1 MSRSS
6 NAVGSTSS
14 SATDVSSGTGVKP
27 HSPVQSRVRVVVR
40 VRPQLRE
47 DQNVWRELA
56 GASCGIS
63 FCNCVDVNSEDV
75 LTTKRVECGE
85 ERMWRFDHVLSC
97 DAIQDEACSVIA
109 SNATSDVVAGYAH
122 TILAYGQTGSGKSH
136 TLFGPE
142 CFWGQFGGNS
152 GLPALKFSRSLN
164 DTSGGI
170 VGRAVDQMFRFVA
183 AADAG
188 DCFRVLVSF
197 FEIYNE
203 SVYDLLGDSTKSLN
217 VRENKESGVFVES
230 LRRVAAT
237 SSREMLSIIADGV
250 SKRTLSSTTMNRSSS
265 RSHAFLVITFDH
277 MQRSR
282 DADAGKPA
290 YPSPPI
296 TRGVF
301 TIVDLA
307 GSERA
312 AKSGS
317 VGSTL
322 AEAKSINKSLTILG
336 MCIAA
341 LSSQRSGSAPRA
353 SPHVP
358 LRDSKLTRLLTDTL
372 EGRTR
377 TTLVV
382 TISPMAHNFEE
393 TKSSLQL
400 AQRAMG
406 LQSSS
411 SINYTSSRDA
421 VDAGNPTLL
430 LRIQEL
436 EQENLMLR
444 RQLHLLLEREAPIKF
459 VDAAV
464 QHSSSGDVDEF
475 SSYAIHAP
483 LMQMADQREAAMV
496 SKLGAVIQHLQQEI
510 ARSTHATAN
519 SSDRQERSD
528 SNKI

>member
-1 MSRSS
+1 
-6 NAVGSTSS
+6 VG
-14 SATDVSSGTGVKP
+14 ATRAISYGSCINVDSEVS
-27 HSPVQSRVRVVVR
+27 
-40 VRPQLRE
+40 
-47 DQNVWRELA
+47 
-56 GASCGIS
+56 
-63 FCNCVDVNSEDV
+63 
-75 LTTKRVECGE
+75 LTTKRIEFAE
-85 ERMWRFDHVLSC
+85 ERTWHFDHVLGC
-97 DAIQDEACSVIA
+97 NTTQDETFDVIA
-109 SNATSDVVAGYAH
+109 RSATADVVSGFSH

-136 TLFGPE
+136 TMFGPE
-142 CFWGQFGGNS
+142 SFWGQYDGISGPASLKSAGGLS
-152 GLPALKFSRSLN
+152 DPCLK

-170 VGRAVDQMFRFVA
+170 VGRAVAQMFRFVA

-203 SVYDLLGDSTKSLN
+203 SVHDLLGDSSKSLN
-217 VRENKESGVFVES
+217 VRENKECGVFVES

-237 SSREMLSIIADGV
+237 SSHELLSVVAEGI
-250 SKRTLSSTTMNRSSS
+250 SRRTLSATAMNRASS

-277 MQRSR
+277 KRSKDAVSMQ
-282 DADAGKPA
+282 
-290 YPSPPI
+290 PSPPI

-301 TIVDLA
+301 TVVDLA
-307 GSERA
+307 GSERV

-322 AEAKSINKSLTILG
+322 AEAKSINKSLTTLG

-341 LSSQRSGSAPRA
+341 LSTHRPGTASRS
-353 SPHVP
+353 SPHLP

-382 TISPMAHNFEE
+382 TVSPMAHNFEE

-406 LQSSS
+406 VLCSS
-411 SINYTSSRDA
+411 SIGFVPQDGA
-421 VDAGNPTLL
+421 DAGDARLQRRVL
-430 LRIQEL
+430 EL
-436 EQENLMLR
+436 EQENEALR
-444 RQLHLLLEREAPIKF
+444 RQVQQLLLREAPGKF

-464 QHSSSGDVDEF
+464 QHTFSEDREEGGSLWDGDC
-475 SSYAIHAP
+475 SAIPAP
-483 LMQMADQREAAMV
+483 LMRIVDQREAAIV

-510 ARSTHATAN
+510 ARSTNGAN
-519 SSDRQERSD
+519 AYSAYVQEHWICKWRKCF
-528 SNKI
+528 NGNGN

>member
-1 MSRSS
+1 
-6 NAVGSTSS
+6 
-14 SATDVSSGTGVKP
+14 
-27 HSPVQSRVRVVVR
+27 VRVVVR

-47 DQNVWRELA
+47 DEAAWREVV
-56 GASCGIS
+56 GATRAISYGSCV
-63 FCNCVDVNSEDV
+63 NVDSEV
-75 LTTKRVECGE
+75 SLTTKRIEFAE
-85 ERMWRFDHVLSC
+85 ERTWHFDHVLGC
-97 DAIQDEACSVIA
+97 NTTQDEAFSAIA
-109 SNATSDVVAGYAH
+109 RSATADVVSGFSH

-136 TLFGPE
+136 TVFGPE
-142 CFWGQFGGNS
+142 SFWSQYDGSSGPASLKCAGGVS
-152 GLPALKFSRSLN
+152 EPCLKDS
-164 DTSGGI
+164 SGGI
-170 VGRAVDQMFRFVA
+170 VGRAVAHMFRFVA

-203 SVYDLLGDSTKSLN
+203 SVHDLLGDSCKSLN
-217 VRENKESGVFVES
+217 VRENKECGVFVES

-237 SSREMLSIIADGV
+237 SSHELLSVVAEGV
-250 SKRTLSSTTMNRSSS
+250 SRRTLSATAMNRASS

-277 MQRSR
+277 KRSKD
-282 DADAGKPA
+282 DASVQP
-290 YPSPPI
+290 PPPI

-301 TIVDLA
+301 TVVDLA
-307 GSERA
+307 GSERV

-322 AEAKSINKSLTILG
+322 AEAKSINKSLTTLG

-341 LSSQRSGSAPRA
+341 LSNHRPGGASAASRS

-382 TISPMAHNFEE
+382 TVSPMAHNFEE

-406 LQSSS
+406 VQCSSS
-411 SINYTSSRDA
+411 VSFVPQDGA
-421 VDAGNPTLL
+421 DAGDARLQKRVL
-430 LRIQEL
+430 EL
-436 EQENLMLR
+436 EQENEALR
-444 RQLHLLLEREAPIKF
+444 RQVQQLLLREAPGKF

-464 QHSSSGDVDEF
+464 QHTFSVDREEGGSRWDGDC
-475 SSYAIHAP
+475 SAIPAP
-483 LMQMADQREAAMV
+483 LMRIVDQREAAIV

-510 ARSTHATAN
+510 ARSTSGAN
-519 SSDRQERSD
+519 SAYAQEHCD
-528 SNKI
+528 VNKF

>member
-1 MSRSS
+1 MDSS
-6 NAVGSTSS
+6 T
-14 SATDVSSGTGVKP
+14 ATDDISQ
-27 HSPVQSRVRVVVR
+27 SPPQSRVRVVVR

-47 DQNVWRELA
+47 DEAAWRELV
-56 GASCGIS
+56 GATRAISYGSCI
-63 FCNCVDVNSEDV
+63 NVDSEV
-75 LTTKRVECGE
+75 SLTTKRIEFAE
-85 ERMWRFDHVLSC
+85 ERTWHFDHVLGC
-97 DAIQDEACSVIA
+97 NTTQDETFDVIA
-109 SNATSDVVAGYAH
+109 RSATADVVSGFSH

-136 TLFGPE
+136 TMFGPE
-142 CFWGQFGGNS
+142 SFWGQYDGISGPASLKSAGGLS
-152 GLPALKFSRSLN
+152 DPCLK

-170 VGRAVDQMFRFVA
+170 VGRAVAQMFRFVA

-203 SVYDLLGDSTKSLN
+203 SVHDLLGDSSKSLN
-217 VRENKESGVFVES
+217 VRENKECGVFVES

-237 SSREMLSIIADGV
+237 SSHELLSVVAEGI
-250 SKRTLSSTTMNRSSS
+250 SRRTLSATAMNRASS

-277 MQRSR
+277 KRSKDAVSMQ
-282 DADAGKPA
+282 P
-290 YPSPPI
+290 PPPI

-301 TIVDLA
+301 TVVDLA
-307 GSERA
+307 GSERV

-322 AEAKSINKSLTILG
+322 AEAKSINKSLTTLG

-341 LSSQRSGSAPRA
+341 LSTHRPGTASRS
-353 SPHVP
+353 SPHLP

-382 TISPMAHNFEE
+382 TVSPMAHNFEE

-406 LQSSS
+406 VLCSS
-411 SINYTSSRDA
+411 SIGFVSQDGA
-421 VDAGNPTLL
+421 DAGDARLQRRVL
-430 LRIQEL
+430 EL
-436 EQENLMLR
+436 EQENEALR
-444 RQLHLLLEREAPIKF
+444 RQVQQLLLREAPGKF

-464 QHSSSGDVDEF
+464 QHTFSEDIEEGGSLWDGDC
-475 SSYAIHAP
+475 SAIPAP
-483 LMQMADQREAAMV
+483 LMRIVDQREAAIV

-510 ARSTHATAN
+510 ARSTNGAN
-519 SSDRQERSD
+519 AYSAYVQEHCD
-528 SNKI
+528 VNKY

>member
-1 MSRSS
+1 MLRNS
-6 NAVGSTSS
+6 AVGGSIATVAPVA
-14 SATDVSSGTGVKP
+14 ATDLAPGIGVKP
-27 HSPVQSRVRVVVR
+27 QSPVQSRVRVVVR

-47 DQNVWRELA
+47 DEAVWRELV
-56 GASCGIS
+56 GASRGIS
-63 FCNCVDVNSEDV
+63 YCSCVDVNSEDT
-75 LTTKRVECGE
+75 LTTKRIEFGE
-85 ERMWRFDHVLSC
+85 ERIWRFDHVLSC
-97 DAIQDEACSVIA
+97 DAIQDEAYSVIA
-109 SNATSDVVAGYAH
+109 RNATFDVVAGYAH

-136 TLFGPE
+136 TIFGPE
-142 CFWGQFGGNS
+142 CFWGQFDGNS
-152 GLPALKFSRSLN
+152 GLSALKPSRSSN
-164 DTSGGI
+164 DSAGGM

-203 SVYDLLGDSTKSLN
+203 NVHDLLGDSTKSLN

-237 SSREMLSIIADGV
+237 SSKELLSVIAEGV
-250 SKRTLSSTTMNRSSS
+250 SKRTLCSTTMNRSSS

-277 MQRSR
+277 MPRSR
-282 DADAGKPA
+282 DANAA
-290 YPSPPI
+290 HPSPTI
-296 TRGVF
+296 TRGVL

-307 GSERA
+307 GSERV

-322 AEAKSINKSLTILG
+322 AEAKSINKSLSTLG

-341 LSSQRSGSAPRA
+341 LSMQRSGSATRA

-411 SINYTSSRDA
+411 SINCAPRDA
-421 VDAGNPTLL
+421 ADAGDPKLIH
-430 LRIQEL
+430 RIHEL
-436 EQENLMLR
+436 EQENQMLR
-444 RQLHLLLEREAPIKF
+444 RQLQLLLEREVPGKF

-464 QHSSSGDVDEF
+464 QHSSSGDADEC
-475 SSYAIHAP
+475 SSIAIHAP
-483 LMQMADQREAAMV
+483 VMHIADQREAAMV

-510 ARSTHATAN
+510 ARSTIGAAN
-519 SSDRQERSD
+519 SSYSQERSD
-528 SNKI
+528 LNTF

>member
-1 MSRSS
+1 M
-6 NAVGSTSS
+6 
-14 SATDVSSGTGVKP
+14 
-27 HSPVQSRVRVVVR
+27 RVVVR
-40 VRPQLRE
+40 VRPQLKE
-47 DQNVWRELA
+47 DEVAWRELV
-56 GASCGIS
+56 GASRAIS
-63 FCNCVDVNSEDV
+63 YGCCVDVDSEDT
-75 LTTKRVECGE
+75 LTTKRMEYGD
-85 ERMWRFDHVLSC
+85 ERSWRFDHVLSC
-97 DAIQDEACSVIA
+97 DSTQDDAYEVIA
-109 SNATSDVVAGYAH
+109 RSATSDVVAGFSH

-136 TLFGPE
+136 TIFGPE
-142 CFWGQFGGNS
+142 NFWSQFDSCSSGIS
-152 GLPALKFSRSLN
+152 GLKPAKVAN
-164 DTSGGI
+164 DCTGGI
-170 VGRAVDQMFRFVA
+170 VGRVVDQMFRFVA

-188 DCFRVLVSF
+188 DCFRVFASF

-203 SVYDLLGDSTKSLN
+203 NVHDLLGDCSKSLN

-237 SSREMLSIIADGV
+237 SSQELLSVVAEGV
-250 SKRTLSSTTMNRSSS
+250 SKRTLSATTMNRVSS

-277 MQRSR
+277 KRSSA
-282 DADAGKPA
+282 ADASL
-290 YPSPPI
+290 PSPLI

-307 GSERA
+307 GSERV

-322 AEAKSINKSLTILG
+322 AEAKSINKSLTTLG

-341 LSSQRSGSAPRA
+341 LSFQRSATGSRS

-377 TTLVV
+377 TCLVV

-406 LQSSS
+406 LMCSA
-411 SINYTSSRDA
+411 SINVVPRDA
-421 VDAGNPTLL
+421 ADAGDPKLL
-430 LRIQEL
+430 HRISEL
-436 EQENLMLR
+436 ELENEMLR
-444 RQLHLLLEREAPIKF
+444 RKLQVLLEREAPGKF

-464 QHSSSGDVDEF
+464 QCSCGEDADGSKTERNGAHL
-475 SSYAIHAP
+475 AIPSP
-483 LMQMADQREAAMV
+483 LMRIVDQRESAIV
-496 SKLGAVIQHLQQEI
+496 NKLGAVIQHLQQEI
-510 ARSTHATAN
+510 ARSTSA
-519 SSDRQERSD
+519 SSDSSMTQVFSD
-528 SNKI
+528 VNKF